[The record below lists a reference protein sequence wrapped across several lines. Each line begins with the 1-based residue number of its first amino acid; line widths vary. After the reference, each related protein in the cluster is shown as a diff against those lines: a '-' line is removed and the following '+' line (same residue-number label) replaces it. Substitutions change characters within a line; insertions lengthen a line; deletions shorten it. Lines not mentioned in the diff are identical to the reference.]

1 MEEVKE
7 IQEVKEL
14 TDEQKEQSRQLK
26 AYIESYKKA
35 HTPWRRVDVKKSD
48 ISNSYEKYGDEK
60 HAPIYKKIGRNE
72 RCTCGSGRKV
82 KNCCGVQTRYY
93 LQDGKSMDI

>member
-26 AYIESYKKA
+26 AYIENYKKA
-35 HTPWRRVDVKKSD
+35 HTPWRRVDVKISD
-48 ISNSYEKYGDEK
+48 MKKLRDN
-60 HAPIYKKIGRNE
+60 APVYKKIGRNE
-72 RCTCGSGRKV
+72 RCTCGSGCKV

>member
-35 HTPWRRVDVKKSD
+35 HTPWRRVDVQLSDMKKL
-48 ISNSYEKYGDEK
+48 GDN
-60 HAPIYKKIGRNE
+60 APVYKKIGRNE

>member
-26 AYIESYKKA
+26 AYIESYKKL
-35 HTPWRRVDVKKSD
+35 
-48 ISNSYEKYGDEK
+48 ILLGGE
-60 HAPIYKKIGRNE
+60 
-72 RCTCGSGRKV
+72 
-82 KNCCGVQTRYY
+82 
-93 LQDGKSMDI
+93 LM